1 MIIETTLGK
10 IEGYKENNLYL
21 FKGIPYA
28 VAERFQA
35 PQSISWKGILDCTHY
50 RDKAAQIVEGDIT
63 IECSENGLN
72 LNVYTPSLNE
82 ALPVLVEIHGG
93 AFQNGSNQKMDP
105 YHVIGNRRL
114 VYVTIN
120 YRLGVFGYLYLGKEL
135 KEEFQSSGNNGTL
148 DQIAA
153 LKWVHNH
160 IHQFGGD
167 PNKVTVLGSSAGAK
181 SLGAIMMHSEAKHYF
196 QQVILVSGA
205 AQSVRD
211 INTAQKITKRYKEI
225 MKIEDL
231 NDLLTMSVSE
241 LLKGQ
246 QVLCK
251 GFGSTCIFGPV
262 ADDVVIPSSFFKKLD
277 SKDYWQGKAII
288 GSSKHELVFFKL
300 MGIDFH
306 LYGEQIAREL
316 FGQNASIA
324 IEDAKILMKEYGEE
338 EAWIKVLSDYMYRT
352 YSYRLGRILTE
363 NGSTVWQYSTEFLPA
378 CHCMDH
384 ILSFEPREKLNK
396 YFPDIPDK
404 KEIIRLGD
412 MIKDAYL
419 SFVEEGKPNIESWKP
434 LNESNCQMIWDDPI
448 HIEKLEDE
456 VCDRFPDQVYIL

>member
-1 MIIETTLGK
+1 
-10 IEGYKENNLYL
+10 
-21 FKGIPYA
+21 
-28 VAERFQA
+28 
-35 PQSISWKGILDCTHY
+35 
-50 RDKAAQIVEGDIT
+50 
-63 IECSENGLN
+63 
-72 LNVYTPSLNE
+72 
-82 ALPVLVEIHGG
+82 
-93 AFQNGSNQKMDP
+93 
-105 YHVIGNRRL
+105 
-114 VYVTIN
+114 
-120 YRLGVFGYLYLGKEL
+120 
-135 KEEFQSSGNNGTL
+135 
-148 DQIAA
+148 
-153 LKWVHNH
+153 
-160 IHQFGGD
+160 
-167 PNKVTVLGSSAGAK
+167 
-181 SLGAIMMHSEAKHYF
+181 
-196 QQVILVSGA
+196 
-205 AQSVRD
+205 
-211 INTAQKITKRYKEI
+211 
-225 MKIEDL
+225 
-231 NDLLTMSVSE
+231 
-241 LLKGQ
+241 
-246 QVLCK
+246 
-251 GFGSTCIFGPV
+251 
-262 ADDVVIPSSFFKKLD
+262 
-277 SKDYWQGKAII
+277 
-288 GSSKHELVFFKL
+288 

>member
-10 IEGYKENNLYL
+10 IEGYKENGLYL

-28 VAERFQA
+28 VAERFKA
-35 PQSISWKGILDCTHY
+35 PCRISWKGILDCTHF
-50 RDKAAQIVEGDIT
+50 RDKTAQIADGDT
-63 IECSENGLN
+63 TAECSEDGLN
-72 LNVYTPSLNE
+72 LNVYTPSLDE

-93 AFQNGSNQKMDP
+93 AFQSGSNQKMDP
-105 YHVIGNRRL
+105 YHVIGNRKI

-120 YRLGVFGYLYLGKEL
+120 YRLGVLGYLYLGKGL
-135 KEEFQSSGNNGTL
+135 TDEFQSSGNNGTL

-153 LKWVHNH
+153 LKWVHDH
-160 IHQFGGD
+160 IGQFGGD

-181 SLGAIMMHSEAKHYF
+181 SLSAVMMHPKAKHYF

-205 AQSVRD
+205 TQSVRD
-211 INTAQKITKRYKEI
+211 IKTAQQITDRYKKM
-225 MKIEDL
+225 MKIEDF
-231 NDLLTMSVSE
+231 NDLLTMPVCE

-246 QVLCK
+246 KELCK
-251 GFGSTCIFGPV
+251 GFGSTCVFGPV
-262 ADDVVIPSSFFKKLD
+262 ADDVVVPADFFEKLN
-277 SKDYWQGKAII
+277 SKDYWQGRAII
-288 GSSKHELVFFKL
+288 GSSKHELVFFKM

-306 LYGEQIAREL
+306 LSGKQIAGEL
-316 FGQNASIA
+316 FGLNASTA
-324 IEDAKILMKEYGEE
+324 IEDAEELMKEYGEE

-352 YSYRLGRILTE
+352 YSYRLGRTLTE

-384 ILSFEPREKLNK
+384 ILSFEPRVKLEK
-396 YFPDIPDK
+396 YFPNTSDK

-412 MIKDAYL
+412 LIKEVYL

-434 LNESNCQMIWDDPI
+434 LNELNCQMIWDDPI
-448 HIEKLEDE
+448 HIEKIENE
-456 VCDRFPDQVYIL
+456 VCDRFPDQVYKL